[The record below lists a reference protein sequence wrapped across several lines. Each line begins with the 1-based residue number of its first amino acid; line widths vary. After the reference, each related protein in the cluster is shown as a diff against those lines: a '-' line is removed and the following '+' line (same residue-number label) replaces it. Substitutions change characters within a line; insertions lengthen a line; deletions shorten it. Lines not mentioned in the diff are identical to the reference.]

1 MDKDRKMFIGI
12 ILLLFV
18 FMILIG
24 IIAFQD
30 KKEEK
35 VEPQKKADD
44 ILLLEEI
51 RDLLKENKNLNENNN
66 IIINNE

>member
-1 MDKDRKMFIGI
+1 MIKVINNLFRKKET
-12 ILLLFV
+12 
-18 FMILIG
+18 
-24 IIAFQD
+24 

-51 RDLLKENKNLNENNN
+51 RDLLKENKNLKTSSK
-66 IIINNE
+66 